1 MKGGVDEENMGVQL
15 CDLSVVV
22 LVGSQP
28 AQAVTGKETFAGV
41 KAAGTAVNDGR
52 ITKNSEIM

>member
-15 CDLSVVV
+15 GVLSVVV
-22 LVGSQP
+22 PVCFQS
-28 AQAVTGKETFAGV
+28 AQAVTGKETVAGV